1 MKSVLLFTA
10 LITFVCGGRLV
21 AQVPPALQ
29 KPFAILIR
37 TYPHVEAKRFVRAPA
52 DSAWHFR
59 ADSSSIGSV
68 EVGFQGDQVVYMV
81 FRRGVG
87 GVSWKRHEIDA
98 LHDLY
103 CKESYTSEIVATFT
117 FLLSHRPSML
127 RLLRE
132 KISIQRHSCL
142 VCEQPTNTSN
152 QTMQRTAGSLGSLL
166 FMKFHPQ
173 PAATRHSAS
182 RR

>member
-1 MKSVLLFTA
+1 MIA
-10 LITFVCGGRLV
+10 E
-21 AQVPPALQ
+21 VPPALQ
-29 KPFAILIR
+29 KPFAILMR

-52 DSAWHFR
+52 DSAWQFR

-103 CKESYTSEIVATFT
+103 CKE
-117 FLLSHRPSML
+117 LLHERDCGDIYVSALAPPINAAIITRKDFDL
-127 RLLRE
+127 
-132 KISIQRHSCL
+132 K
-142 VCEQPTNTSN
+142 
-152 QTMQRTAGSLGSLL
+152 SLMSGV
-166 FMKFHPQ
+166 
-173 PAATRHSAS
+173 
-182 RR
+182 